1 MMSNVD
7 GTTDEMYNIVL
18 NIGLNIGLLVLPAI
32 VLYNVKNVIGRI
44 LSIGRQG
51 ERECNDECECDLDCT
66 ECSVDS
72 TDSTDSTETV
82 KPTLTQTTQ
91 TGESDS
97 EDDSEDESED
107 DSDGINDIINKFKT
121 DDDDIFMTE
130 LNAHIDTILKDL
142 D

>member
-72 TDSTDSTETV
+72 TDSTETV

-91 TGESDS
+91 TGEIDS
-97 EDDSEDESED
+97 GNESDSEDESED

>member
-66 ECSVDS
+66 ECSS
-72 TDSTDSTETV
+72 DSTDSTETV

-91 TGESDS
+91 TGEIDSGNESD
-97 EDDSEDESED
+97 SED

>member
-7 GTTDEMYNIVL
+7 GTTDEMYNIV
-18 NIGLNIGLLVLPAI
+18 LNIGLLVLPAI

-66 ECSVDS
+66 ECSSDS
-72 TDSTDSTETV
+72 SDSTDSTETV

-91 TGESDS
+91 TGEIDSDN
-97 EDDSEDESED
+97 ECDSEDESED